1 MQVKAEP
8 VSPAVSPVA
17 ASLASCPPPAV
28 AVKLETVLTVS
39 GNSSPSR
46 EVAGILEDIRQ
57 YQEEE
62 GDYEA
67 TDEENEENLSFQ
79 PASGVVTPVP
89 AVLPEPSQV
98 KVSEVGQ
105 EVGKLKTAL
114 ASHLRS

>member
-1 MQVKAEP
+1 MWRY
-8 VSPAVSPVA
+8 
-17 ASLASCPPPAV
+17 LSCA
-28 AVKLETVLTVS
+28 
-39 GNSSPSR
+39 NH
-46 EVAGILEDIRQ
+46 IRQ

-62 GDYEA
+62 GDDEA
-67 TDEENEENLSFQ
+67 TEEENEENLSFQ

-89 AVLPEPSQV
+89 AVLLKPSQV

>member
-1 MQVKAEP
+1 MKAEP

-17 ASLASCPPPAV
+17 ASLASCPPPSV

-62 GDYEA
+62 GDDEA
-67 TDEENEENLSFQ
+67 TEEETEENLSFQ
-79 PASGVVTPVP
+79 PATGVITPVP
-89 AVLPEPSQV
+89 AALPEPSQV

>member
-1 MQVKAEP
+1 MRTRALAEKEEDRNK
-8 VSPAVSPVA
+8 
-17 ASLASCPPPAV
+17 LV
-28 AVKLETVLTVS
+28 AVHTIS

-46 EVAGILEDIRQ
+46 EVEDIRQ

-62 GDYEA
+62 GDDEA
-67 TDEENEENLSFQ
+67 TEEENEENQ